1 MLSAE
6 QLKNLDT
13 FLNLGIA
20 FFILFF
26 ILLLTTCIL
35 LIVYGS
41 ICEREASKEQNKDEL
56 EELEQKLTLEIR
68 KAKDKELSAK
78 DCALMNIES
87 DIKYIR
93 EHIKEDKK

>member
-1 MLSAE
+1 M
-6 QLKNLDT
+6 KNLDT

-20 FFILFF
+20 FFVLFF
-26 ILLLTTCIL
+26 ILFLVTCIL

-41 ICEREASKEQNKDEL
+41 ICERHASEEEAKDDL
-56 EELEQKLTLEIR
+56 KELEQKLTLEIR

-93 EHIKEDKK
+93 EKLKENK